1 MPATESSSTP
11 AAPPPS
17 PGTNTATTH
26 PSGDGAAGKGG
37 GSATSAAPNA
47 AGKGRDQGGQQ
58 AQGGKDPETLARIRR
73 EGFAKAIGKA
83 PEGASKQAG
92 GSTPTGGVGD
102 GEQPGAK
109 DGHGKEGGKPSGE
122 GSPSSSSTDGEGEGG
137 DERSKLAQRNEK
149 IVEAKAFIRRFTKGK
164 FDSANL
170 DGMTQA
176 AVLQLAETLKE
187 RHADFG
193 RELNSRGKTPTSEQ
207 PPEGGDEAAG
217 QSDSPPSTGKGRKP
231 NAGDR
236 QPSPGGKADKAP
248 AIPAGLEAAL
258 SLMDQDEAD
267 RTRSELAETMKRVED
282 ADKREREFRE
292 KEASFNFATGL
303 SALEADFP
311 MLKEEAS
318 VQRLAEYLMA
328 KPERKEILLSGDV
341 KEVHETMRDAAKVV
355 FFDQVRE
362 KAQQKAKDD
371 FRRQT
376 GNGLGGDGSASR
388 PAGNQGTKPT
398 PEQIRKAGFRAAK
411 EGRTPDENR
420 NLLAQYLY
428 GS

>member
-1 MPATESSSTP
+1 MPADETSSTQTAP
-11 AAPPPS
+11 ASAP
-17 PGTNTATTH
+17 NATDT
-26 PSGDGAAGKGG
+26 PAGAGAAGPGG
-37 GSATSAAPNA
+37 E
-47 AGKGRDQGGQQ
+47 GKDRGKEGQQ
-58 AQGGKDPETLARIRR
+58 PQGGKDPETLSRIRR
-73 EGFAKAIGKA
+73 EGYAKAIGKA
-83 PEGASKQAG
+83 PEGTPKTAG
-92 GSTPTGGVGD
+92 GSNSGGGVGD

-122 GSPSSSSTDGEGEGG
+122 GSPSSSSKDD
-137 DERSKLAQRNEK
+137 DEPSKLAQRNEK
-149 IVEAKAFIRRFTKGK
+149 LVEAKAFIRRFTKGK
-164 FDSANL
+164 FDPVNL
-170 DGMTQA
+170 DGMTQS

-193 RELNSRGKTPTSEQ
+193 RELNSRGKTPTAEQ
-207 PPEGGDEAAG
+207 PPEDDAEAAG
-217 QSDSPPSTGKGRKP
+217 QSDPPPSPGKGRKP

-236 QPSPGGKADKAP
+236 QPPPGGKADKAP

-258 SLMDQDEAD
+258 SLMDPDEAD
-267 RTRSELAETMKRVED
+267 RTRSELAENLKRVEE
-282 ADKREREFRE
+282 ASKREREFRD

-311 MLKEEAS
+311 MLRDEAG

-328 KPERKEILLSGDV
+328 KPDRKEILLSGDV
-341 KEVHETMRDAAKVV
+341 GEIHETMRDAAKVV
-355 FFDQVRE
+355 FFDQVRD
-362 KAQQKAKDD
+362 KAKAKATDD

-376 GNGLGGDGSASR
+376 GNGIGGDGSASR
-388 PAGNQGTKPT
+388 PASGQGTKPT

-420 NLLAQYLY
+420 TLMAQYL